1 MFARPEGFDTDPWLL
16 NTPEYVFDLRTGS
29 AIDHK
34 EALDRG
40 ILMRDQ
46 TAVSPDVLAYNNY
59 ENGCP
64 RFLEA
69 LHNMTEDEQD
79 IALLGRHGAAGLVG
93 TDLG

>member
-40 ILMRDQ
+40 ILMRDSDCSV
-46 TAVSPDVLAYNNY
+46 AR
-59 ENGCP
+59 CP
-64 RFLEA
+64 RI
-69 LHNMTEDEQD
+69 Q
-79 IALLGRHGAAGLVG
+79 
-93 TDLG
+93 